1 MRFAPPRRR
10 AHTSQR
16 ATGRL
21 GAFSIPLALAA
32 VVPALLIPSSA
43 AAVDLP
49 AAAGWHGHAIE
60 NPQPQ
65 RDAVTTPASLPSG
78 WSAGP
83 VRLGTGFQNP
93 DGSQRVREVQERLW
107 KLGYRPGPIDGM
119 FGAHTQ
125 AAVQWFQIKHGLET
139 DGIVGPKTLGL
150 LRERTG
156 GEPAAATTKEPL
168 RMRQGAPGTAPL
180 PQRATSPADRSQTP
194 AGGGGGSGLL
204 LLLLLAVPAV
214 LVLVLP
220 SLLRGRRNR
229 AARGTKKAGPQTTAG
244 RLTKP
249 DGPLLPAAK
258 PETAPA
264 AAKPKTTAAVA
275 KPETTAAVAK
285 PESAAAVAP
294 APVAPAGASA
304 PAPAP
309 VAPAAPRRERRTAIG
324 YVRTRAGDR
333 AELARH
339 AGAIRRAC
347 AKHGWQVA
355 ELVCDDHR
363 AGTRRA
369 FERPG
374 LAAAMEHLAG
384 SGPSRLV
391 VNKLAHLSR
400 SPAELTALFEWF
412 DQHDVQVIA
421 KDVGFDT
428 TTPQG
433 RRAAKSQLA
442 AYARR
447 KGQARANGHN
457 GPSAKATVDGSAGR
471 TRGTAEA

>member
-1 MRFAPPRRR
+1 
-10 AHTSQR
+10 
-16 ATGRL
+16 
-21 GAFSIPLALAA
+21 
-32 VVPALLIPSSA
+32 
-43 AAVDLP
+43 
-49 AAAGWHGHAIE
+49 
-60 NPQPQ
+60 
-65 RDAVTTPASLPSG
+65 VTTPASLPSG

-83 VRLGTGFQNP
+83 VRLGTGFQSA

-107 KLGYRPGPIDGM
+107 KLGYRPGPIDGL
-119 FGAHTQ
+119 FGAQTQ

-139 DGIVGPKTLGL
+139 DGIVGPQTLGL

-156 GEPAAATTKEPL
+156 GEPATATTKEPL
-168 RMRQGAPGTAPL
+168 RVRQGAPGTAPL
-180 PQRATSPADRSQTP
+180 PKRATSSADRSQTP
-194 AGGGGGSGLL
+194 AGDGGGGGLL

-214 LVLVLP
+214 LVLA
-220 SLLRGRRNR
+220 SLLRGRRSR
-229 AARGTKKAGPQTTAG
+229 VARRTKTAGPQTTGG
-244 RLTKP
+244 RLTNLR
-249 DGPLLPAAK
+249 GPLRPAAK
-258 PETAPA
+258 PEA
-264 AAKPKTTAAVA
+264 AAAVA
-275 KPETTAAVAK
+275 NPET
-285 PESAAAVAP
+285 AAAVAP
-294 APVAPAGASA
+294 APVAPPGASA

-309 VAPAAPRRERRTAIG
+309 VAPAAQRRERVTAIG

-412 DQHDVQVIA
+412 DRHDVQVIA

-447 KGQARANGHN
+447 KGQARANGR
-457 GPSAKATVDGSAGR
+457 GASANATVDASATR
-471 TRGTAEA
+471 TRGG